1 MIEPKSR
8 TRVIIPNED
17 SMTVLLHIKPFSLRS
32 SRFAFI
38 HLSLSL
44 GGVSSWWGNIHLRV
58 VKNLRNYC
66 ATKPSI
72 IHIHTSGKNISLA
85 THGVRNLFRSSL
97 GRSSLVVKNLREIG
111 MQSQFIVLRV
121 IAFSISNVYISHP
134 VSKMCCD
141 VIAIWIN
148 CSWKRVSLDDIL
160 LSLSPYVKFFQTFF
174 LSRDAYDPRVSAV
187 LS

>member
-1 MIEPKSR
+1 MARFS
-8 TRVIIPNED
+8 VALF
-17 SMTVLLHIKPFSLRS
+17 LLPGYAQF
-32 SRFAFI
+32 FF
-38 HLSLSL
+38 
-44 GGVSSWWGNIHLRV
+44 IHLRV
-58 VKNLRNYC
+58 VKNLRNYR

-134 VSKMCCD
+134 VSKVRCD

-148 CSWKRVSLDDIL
+148 CPWKRVSSDDIF
-160 LSLSPYVKFFQTFF
+160 LSLHTSSSFRHSFYHATHMTRGYQPC
-174 LSRDAYDPRVSAV
+174 SRKVQ
-187 LS
+187 LK